1 MKLNLDMLNFLSKD
15 TLASQVVRLT
25 HDYTIENDEEIE
37 KERKENIENYR
48 NGKITAKEF
57 SKRQNLLKDK
67 IIITPLVVFS
77 STDILPF

>member
-57 SKRQNLLKDK
+57 SKRQNILKDK
-67 IIITPLVVFS
+67 IKITPLVVYS